1 MIAIVAALEAELAAV
16 LDAARASGEVTPHTV
31 AGRRFLQGRL
41 AGHDVLLALSGVG
54 KVAAAATAA
63 ILAER
68 ADAVVMVGTAGGIGP
83 GVRTGDVVVADA
95 LLQHDVD
102 ARPLF
107 PRWEVEGTVRFLP
120 DEALTHAVSA
130 AARHVV
136 EAHRAAPPASFR
148 ELGIDAPSAHVG
160 LVASGDQFIA
170 TRESS
175 DRLRADLPDLLAV
188 EMEGAAL
195 AQVCTTAGV
204 PFALARTI
212 SDRADDEAHLDFP
225 RFLDAVAAPYAHDL
239 VLGLLAH
246 LPLGGGVARRVVSD
260 QQIFELDANARS
272 AWEELNA
279 RPAGE
284 LPGLAA
290 LFRRPTPFAE

>member
-41 AGHDVLLALSGVG
+41 AGHDVLLALSGIG

-120 DEALTHAVSA
+120 DEALASA
-130 AARHVV
+130 ALVLTALTATGTTEINRLYHIDRGY
-136 EAHRAAPPASFR
+136 EHIDEKLI
-148 ELGIDAPSAHVG
+148 ELGAA
-160 LVASGDQFIA
+160 
-170 TRESS
+170 
-175 DRLRADLPDLLAV
+175 
-188 EMEGAAL
+188 ME
-195 AQVCTTAGV
+195 
-204 PFALARTI
+204 
-212 SDRADDEAHLDFP
+212 
-225 RFLDAVAAPYAHDL
+225 
-239 VLGLLAH
+239 
-246 LPLGGGVARRVVSD
+246 RVKV
-260 QQIFELDANARS
+260 
-272 AWEELNA
+272 
-279 RPAGE
+279 
-284 LPGLAA
+284 
-290 LFRRPTPFAE
+290 